1 MPLPPLRLALALA
14 LTFAGAWPATAQA
27 QTQTQTQT
35 QTPADSDK
43 PATSPL
49 PGTEVR
55 RVDDRRP
62 AAPTTISLWGRPVT
76 LTGSWE
82 LSLER
87 RRNFDLNRGRDR
99 DRRVREHEVKLE
111 AGTGLT
117 PDLKAFVQIVGLHET
132 RHTQGTAGAERRH
145 AIERG
150 EMWLQWDR
158 LGGGHWSLQAGRV
171 PLVDRRAWWWDEDLD
186 GLRLRYARGPWRLD
200 AGLGR
205 TLARLSSSDSGIDP
219 REQGIWRSW
228 GQASWRWAPR
238 HALDAF
244 WLFSHDRSG
253 QPVAGTTFGEDGAP
267 DPDDLRAGWLGLR
280 ASGEWRRTEGGRWA
294 SLVYWADLALLRG
307 RETSWLPGPAASTAG
322 AAARRRVRGQAF
334 DIGSTVSFQLPLR
347 PSLTLALARG
357 SGGERSATRDDNFRQ
372 TGLHENKARIAGVK
386 RLRRYGELLQ
396 PDLSNLAVT
405 TLGTGL
411 RVLDNSSIELVL
423 HRYRQV
429 VAATTIAGA
438 RLSQAP
444 LGLNRDLG
452 REWNLLLAVRE
463 WQALEF
469 TLALARFE
477 PGAAFAG
484 DRRDHATSVEL
495 VVGLNF

>member
-1 MPLPPLRLALALA
+1 MPLPSLPPRHRAPVLTLALALA
-14 LTFAGAWPATAQA
+14 LTAASAGPASAQA
-27 QTQTQTQT
+27 QTQIPADGD
-35 QTPADSDK
+35 TPATGQ
-43 PATSPL
+43 A

-62 AAPTTISLWGRPVT
+62 AAPTTVQLWGRPVT

-82 LSLER
+82 VNLER
-87 RRNFDLNRGRDR
+87 RRNFDLNLARAR
-99 DRRVREHEVKLE
+99 DRRVRDHEVKLE
-111 AGTGLT
+111 AGTGLA
-117 PDLKAFVQIVGLHET
+117 PDLKAFMQIVGLHET
-132 RHTQGTAGAERRH
+132 RHTQGTSGAERRH
-145 AIERG
+145 AFERG
-150 EMWLQWDR
+150 EMWLQWDG
-158 LGGGHWSLQAGRV
+158 LGGGNWSLQAGRV
-171 PLVDRRAWWWDEDLD
+171 PVVERRAWWWDDDLD
-186 GLRLRYARGPWRLD
+186 GLRLRYSQGPWRLD

-205 TLARLSSSDSGIDP
+205 TLARVSSSDSGIDP
-219 REQGIWRSW
+219 AEQGIWRSW

-244 WLFSHDRSG
+244 WLFHQDRSG
-253 QPVAGTTFGEDGAP
+253 LPALGTTFGEDGAP

-294 SLVYWADLALLRG
+294 YWADLALLRG
-307 RETSWLPGPAASTAG
+307 RETSLLPGPVAGPAG

-334 DIGSTVSFQLPLR
+334 DIGSTYTFKLPLR

-357 SGGERSATRDDNFRQ
+357 SGGERSATRDSNFRQ

-429 VAATTIAGA
+429 VAASTIAGA
-438 RLSQAP
+438 RVSQAP

-452 REWNLLLAVRE
+452 REWNLLFAVRE

-477 PGAAFAG
+477 PGAAFPG
-484 DRRDHATSVEL
+484 DRRDRATSIEL
-495 VVGLNF
+495 GVGLNF